1 MAEWDDWSDSVTWTH
16 LNLYLNIPVILY
28 QAKLW
33 THLMFWGIFTA
44 NNVLCLICLI
54 LYWLFFMPF
63 AKQTTHLWTHKYQK
77 NVDRNNSVVCIKHDP
92 PPLHSYIALAVIT
105 QKRVAAAPRPV
116 NSASVLSLRRDC
128 RKFTRRWDLRGG
140 LSRSVGS
147 VSYLSLRKPLP
158 GTSSVYRERVSI
170 WASARLL
177 RRSAFEILFVC
188 SPKIKTRNFQ
198 IHSFLAPLRSTLL
211 YIGWL
216 HRHQM
221 PARCPEDN
229 WRREERGQRG
239 GNERDTEGVCTRTER
254 KNALSISFT
263 GEMQKKNN
271 AFQV

>member
-1 MAEWDDWSDSVTWTH
+1 MT
-16 LNLYLNIPVILY
+16 
-28 QAKLW
+28 
-33 THLMFWGIFTA
+33 
-44 NNVLCLICLI
+44 
-54 LYWLFFMPF
+54 
-63 AKQTTHLWTHKYQK
+63 
-77 NVDRNNSVVCIKHDP
+77 P
-92 PPLHSYIALAVIT
+92 PPSLLLPVIT
-105 QKRVAAAPRPV
+105 QARVAAAPRLV

-128 RKFTRRWDLRGG
+128 RKFTRRRDLRGG

-198 IHSFLAPLRSTLL
+198 IHSFPAPLRSTLL

-221 PARCPEDN
+221 PARRPEDN
-229 WRREERGQRG
+229 WRREERRQLGR
-239 GNERDTEGVCTRTER
+239 NERDAEGACTGTER
-254 KNALSISFT
+254 LRHELLKKGLFYVIKMHWTSVLLEKCKRKI
-263 GEMQKKNN
+263 MQFRYKTWRMIHVSTLNDLG
-271 AFQV
+271 F

>member
-1 MAEWDDWSDSVTWTH
+1 
-16 LNLYLNIPVILY
+16 
-28 QAKLW
+28 
-33 THLMFWGIFTA
+33 
-44 NNVLCLICLI
+44 
-54 LYWLFFMPF
+54 MPF

-92 PPLHSYIALAVIT
+92 RHSYIVLPVIT
-105 QKRVAAAPRPV
+105 QTRVAAAPRLV

-128 RKFTRRWDLRGG
+128 HKFTRRWDLRGG

-170 WASARLL
+170 WASPRLL
-177 RRSAFEILFVC
+177 CRSAFEILFVC

-198 IHSFLAPLRSTLL
+198 IHSFPAPLRSTLL

-221 PARCPEDN
+221 PARRPEDN
-229 WRREERGQRG
+229 WRREERGQWEEMSRTG
-239 GNERDTEGVCTRTER
+239 KVCAQE
-254 KNALSISFT
+254 
-263 GEMQKKNN
+263 QKDST
-271 AFQV
+271 VSC